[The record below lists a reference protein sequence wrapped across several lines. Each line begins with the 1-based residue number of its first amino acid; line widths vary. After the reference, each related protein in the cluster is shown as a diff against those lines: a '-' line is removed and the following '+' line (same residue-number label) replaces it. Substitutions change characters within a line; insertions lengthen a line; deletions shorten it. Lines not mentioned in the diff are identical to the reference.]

1 MANNLAAANNIA
13 KTNTI
18 AAADNITV
26 TDNITVA
33 DNIAVTTITA
43 TDKIRSNDI
52 VVLTSFPESFYSPI
66 REAFKAK
73 YPDIRLRFINKKTP
87 ALMAHLEQRRNPNAD
102 LIWLSSPDAMAQLA
116 MAGFIQQSHTFAW
129 SQFGFF
135 WNTERLEQINLPTPT
150 SWEVITSDSFQYQVA
165 MSAPSRSGTNHLVI
179 ELILQ
184 QYGWKEGWKL
194 LLKLGGNLSTI
205 TARSF
210 GVREGILRQRFTVA
224 PVVDFFYRSA
234 LANQAPVGF
243 YPFPNSP
250 LIPAQIGIIKQSPS
264 NPTRHIFVDFILSD
278 EGQALLSQPN
288 INRIPFKIGVEMA
301 QKSGTSAF
309 NSELSAR
316 RYHTVNALFD
326 QWITG
331 RLDALHRFWTMWN
344 HLQQYPLTSSQQQTL
359 NETWASIS
367 QIPVEEGVASD
378 PTLNQKLSS
387 VHRYEDFYQRIT
399 EQWQSQMNAEL
410 EAAIAE
416 LEQLSREVSP

>member
-1 MANNLAAANNIA
+1 MKRIIYALCVSLGWLFSTLVTPHNVAIASNIQ
-13 KTNTI
+13 
-18 AAADNITV
+18 
-26 TDNITVA
+26 
-33 DNIAVTTITA
+33 
-43 TDKIRSNDI
+43 SNDI

-66 REAFKAK
+66 REAFQDK
-73 YPDIRLRFINKKTP
+73 YPNTHLRFINKKTP
-87 ALMAHLEQRRNPNAD
+87 ALMAHLEQRRSPNAD
-102 LIWLSSPDAMAQLA
+102 LIWLSSSDAMAQLA
-116 MAGFIQQSHTFAW
+116 IAGFIQQSHTFAW

-150 SWEVITSDSFQYQVA
+150 SWEVITSESFQNQIA

-184 QYGWKEGWKL
+184 QYGWEEGWKL

-243 YPFPNSP
+243 HPFPDSP
-250 LIPAQIGIIKQSPS
+250 LIPAQIGITKQSPP
-264 NPTRHIFVDFILSD
+264 NAIRHTFVDFILSG
-278 EGQALLSQPN
+278 EGQALLNQPN
-288 INRIPFKIGVEMA
+288 INRIPFKVGVEMA
-301 QKSGTSAF
+301 EKSGTSDF
-309 NSELSAR
+309 NSELSAS

-326 QWITG
+326 QWITH
-331 RLDALHRFWTMWN
+331 RLDALHRFWVTW
-344 HLQQYPLTSSQQQTL
+344 HHIHQQPLSSPQKQKL
-359 NETWASIS
+359 DDIWASIS

-399 EQWQSQMNAEL
+399 GLWQSQMNADL
-410 EAAIAE
+410 ESAISE